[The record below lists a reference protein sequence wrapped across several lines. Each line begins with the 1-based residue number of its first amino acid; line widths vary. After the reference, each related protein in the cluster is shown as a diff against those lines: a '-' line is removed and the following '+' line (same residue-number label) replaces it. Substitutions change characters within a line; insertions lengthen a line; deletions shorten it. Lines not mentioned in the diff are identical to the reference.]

1 MVLATCENPGV
12 TNTSAELTADAAQED
27 DGQGQYVLRFEPS
40 STLLPPIETGRTFR
54 KAVQAVHCY
63 PAKGELTAIAR
74 RVLNA
79 LFIHAQDTFKSM
91 PEEQRAMIKEYRGTP
106 IFTMGIG
113 RLRKYIQQSGR
124 DHKRLYEALQNIYEW
139 SFHFNVMG
147 DGGGHDD
154 GQHDEPQLVERVQSR
169 IISVLRFADNDES
182 LEQGQFRY
190 ELPHDVLLMIL
201 EPRPYAQI
209 DMRAVN
215 GLSSNHAIGLY
226 ENLVRYLG
234 TRNRVTAV
242 LPIQEWIN
250 LLSGVGNYSGPGQYK
265 NFKRFVLTPAMAWL
279 EKLDAV
285 PFTAQLLEIK
295 GPRNR
300 VTHLQFKLIT
310 KQQAALDMGQ
320 VPPTWSPKL
329 VETLQ
334 KVYGMSLTRIAEWAR
349 MATEEEIQEAMR
361 RDSIAIPKKIAAG
374 EVVSDRAA
382 YLLGIVRNVQR
393 GRPRDAEPDID
404 PSEEEAI
411 DGQGARQVQAAIA
424 RTQALRSE
432 FKNHQL
438 KLVRERVDMLGDAE
452 LAKVRASYEQAQ
464 GDALPVRTMLS
475 RGWRRGD
482 TPLNKVLAAW
492 ILEQPSLLP
501 MFLYRPEE
509 TDFDIWAELMRSAG
523 AA

>member
-1 MVLATCENPGV
+1 M
-12 TNTSAELTADAAQED
+12 
-27 DGQGQYVLRFEPS
+27 
-40 STLLPPIETGRTFR
+40 LPPVETGRTFR

-79 LFIHAQDTFKSM
+79 LFIHAQDTFRGM
-91 PEEQRAMIKEYRGTP
+91 REEQRALIKEYRGTP
-106 IFTMGIG
+106 IFTMGVG

-124 DHKRLYEALQNIYEW
+124 DHKRLYEALQNIYGW

-154 GQHDEPQLVERVQSR
+154 PQLVERVQSR
-169 IISVLRFADNDES
+169 IISVLRFADADET

-242 LPIQEWIN
+242 LPVQEWIN
-250 LLSGVGNYSGPGQYK
+250 LLSGVGNYAGPGQYK
-265 NFKRFVLTPAMAWL
+265 NFKRFVLMPAMAWL

-285 PFTAQLLEIK
+285 PFTADLVEIK

-300 VTHLQFKLIT
+300 VTHLQFKLIA

-320 VPPTWSPKL
+320 VPPSWSPKL
-329 VETLQ
+329 VDTLQ
-334 KVYGMSLTRIAEWAR
+334 KVYGLSLTKIAEWAR
-349 MATEEEIQEAMR
+349 MATEEEIQEALR
-361 RDSIAIPKKIAAG
+361 RDSIAIPRKLAAG

-382 YLLGIVRNVQR
+382 YLLGIVRNVQK
-393 GRPRDAEPDID
+393 GRPRDSEPDMD
-404 PSEEEAI
+404 PPDEDPEQA
-411 DGQGARQVQAAIA
+411 QLAKQVQAATA
-424 RTQALRSE
+424 RAQALRAD

-438 KLVRERVDMLGDAE
+438 KLLRERLDALDDTE
-452 LAKVRASYEQAQ
+452 LTKVRASYEQAQ
-464 GDALPVRTMLS
+464 GNAPSVKPLLS
-475 RGWRRGD
+475 RGWKRGD
-482 TPLNKVLAAW
+482 TPLNKVLASW
-492 ILEQPSLLP
+492 VFEQRPLAP
-501 MFLYRPEE
+501 RFLYRPEE
-509 TDFDIWAELMRSAG
+509 TDFDIWAELMRSA
-523 AA
+523 AAPPATT